1 MKKNKTIAGLNEEP
15 NKSTNPIQ
23 NGTCEDSR
31 LSKIRQF
38 KGSIKDFKSYWDDR
52 SN

>member
-1 MKKNKTIAGLNEEP
+1 MKKNKTIAGLNVES
-15 NKSTNPIQ
+15 NKSPNPTQKGI
-23 NGTCEDSR
+23 GEDSR
-31 LSKIRQF
+31 LSKIRQI